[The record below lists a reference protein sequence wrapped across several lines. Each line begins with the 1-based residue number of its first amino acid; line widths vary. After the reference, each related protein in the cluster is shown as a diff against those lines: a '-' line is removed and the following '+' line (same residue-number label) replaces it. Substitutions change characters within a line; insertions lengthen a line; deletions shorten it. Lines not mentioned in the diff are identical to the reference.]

1 MKRMIHLLAI
11 YCLCFQSAVA
21 QDNFLWATGSSVGSY
36 YNAAGYYTNN
46 YMNPWPYSRTTMI
59 PIVVGNEVTWKHFE
73 SSTASQI
80 RSAGIKTDGTIW
92 FWTKNSDPTKSAE
105 PIQFGTE
112 TNWKQGAIANSSAFG
127 GFHGLKNDGTLW
139 SMQNETAT
147 PIQWETDNDWDSIV
161 AWNSEFLI
169 ATKTDGTI
177 WQLEANTQGVPVSVT
192 QIGTDN
198 DWKTIKVNSNGS
210 LSFGLK
216 NNGTL
221 WKYNNSTSQFVQEGT
236 DTDWISITDNG
247 SIAMKQN
254 GTIWGKG
261 INNDG
266 QLGLGNTNTIYEW
279 TQIGT
284 DTDWKQVSSRQS
296 TTYAIKTD
304 STLWAWGD
312 NSAYQLANG
321 NNIDMLVPT
330 QIGED
335 HSWLYVSATTLS
347 AFALRTYGYNG
358 PGGSTAAINETA
370 FDGLI
375 LAPNPGTNEVTLTFN
390 QAISGVQVD
399 LIAVDGKIVP
409 AAVNSS
415 NSNTLTIETSNILPG
430 MYLIRISQ

>member
-1 MKRMIHLLAI
+1 
-11 YCLCFQSAVA
+11 
-21 QDNFLWATGSSVGSY
+21 
-36 YNAAGYYTNN
+36 
-46 YMNPWPYSRTTMI
+46 
-59 PIVVGNEVTWKHFE
+59 
-73 SSTASQI
+73 
-80 RSAGIKTDGTIW
+80 
-92 FWTKNSDPTKSAE
+92 
-105 PIQFGTE
+105 
-112 TNWKQGAIANSSAFG
+112 
-127 GFHGLKNDGTLW
+127 
-139 SMQNETAT
+139 MQNETAT

-177 WQLEANTQGVPVSVT
+177 WQLEANTQGVPVSIT
-192 QIGTDN
+192 QIGTAN

-247 SIAMKQN
+247 NIAMKQN

-375 LAPNPGTNEVTLTFN
+375 LTPNPGTNEVTLTFN
-390 QAISGVQVD
+390 QAVSEIQVV
-399 LIAVDGKIVP
+399 LVAVDGKVVP
-409 AAVNSS
+409 VQISASTS
-415 NSNTLTIETSNILPG
+415 NSLTLETTHILPG
-430 MYLIRISQ
+430 MYLICITENGVTKTARWMKK